1 MFVVVFAAGAFILVT
16 IKTPEFKYFINLAA
30 KLLKGFG
37 KKVKSAFS
45 RKKNVAVS
53 DVNIMEGSDKDNKI
67 INESNESATDKIAEE
82 KQNNG
87 GNDSQS
93 DD

>member
-37 KKVKSAFS
+37 NKIKSAFS

-87 GNDSQS
+87 GDDSQS

>member
-1 MFVVVFAAGAFILVT
+1 
-16 IKTPEFKYFINLAA
+16 
-30 KLLKGFG
+30 
-37 KKVKSAFS
+37 
-45 RKKNVAVS
+45 
-53 DVNIMEGSDKDNKI
+53 MEGSDKDNKI